1 MSDESSFLNVG
12 VIFII
17 GLLMLY
23 ILIAH
28 MIERNK
34 VDFLHE
40 SGVAI
45 LMGALAG
52 LLAFTVSINIVTISN
67 KVSIDWETDDCVF

>member
-1 MSDESSFLNVG
+1 MGEERSFLT
-12 VIFII
+12 IETLISI
-17 GLLMLY
+17 ALLMLY
-23 ILIAH
+23 VLIAH
-28 MIERNK
+28 ALENKK

-52 LLAFTVSINIVTISN
+52 LASFTVSFILIKSRMGYLGCKEHDPIQ
-67 KVSIDWETDDCVF
+67 

>member
-1 MSDESSFLNVG
+1 MSESSFLNVG
-12 VIFII
+12 VVFAI
-17 GLLMLY
+17 GLLMIY
-23 ILIAH
+23 VLIAH
-28 MIERNK
+28 LIERNK

-52 LLAFTVSINIVTISN
+52 LFAFTVSNS
-67 KVSIDWETDDCVF
+67 K

>member
-1 MSDESSFLNVG
+1 MSDESSFLSVG
-12 VIFII
+12 VVFAIV
-17 GLLMLY
+17 LLLFY

-28 MIERNK
+28 LIEEKK

-52 LLAFTVSINIVTISN
+52 LIAFTVI
-67 KVSIDWETDDCVF
+67 

>member
-1 MSDESSFLNVG
+1 MSEDVSFLNVG
-12 VIFII
+12 VLFVII
-17 GLLMLY
+17 LLLLY
-23 ILIAH
+23 VLIAH
-28 MIERNK
+28 MIEENK

-52 LLAFTVSINIVTISN
+52 LLAFTVSLHAHQQG
-67 KVSIDWETDDCVF
+67 

>member
-1 MSDESSFLNVG
+1 MGEEGSFLNVE
-12 VIFII
+12 VLISIL
-17 GLLMLY
+17 LLMMY

-28 MIERNK
+28 TLEHKK

-45 LMGALAG
+45 IMGALAG
-52 LLAFTVSINIVTISN
+52 LASFTVNVFLTIYF
-67 KVSIDWETDDCVF
+67 KLL

>member
-1 MSDESSFLNVG
+1 MSEDSTFLSIG
-12 VIFII
+12 VVVAI
-17 GLLMLY
+17 GLLLLY
-23 ILIAH
+23 VLIAH
-28 MIERNK
+28 LIEENK

-52 LLAFTVSINIVTISN
+52 LLAFTVGIY
-67 KVSIDWETDDCVF
+67 

>member
-1 MSDESSFLNVG
+1 MSEDSTFLSIG
-12 VIFII
+12 VVVAI
-17 GLLMLY
+17 GLLLLY
-23 ILIAH
+23 VLIAH
-28 MIERNK
+28 LIEENK

-52 LLAFTVSINIVTISN
+52 LLAFTVRIY
-67 KVSIDWETDDCVF
+67 

>member
-1 MSDESSFLNVG
+1 MSEDSAFLNVG
-12 VIFII
+12 VVIAIA
-17 GLLMLY
+17 LLLLY
-23 ILIAH
+23 VLIAH
-28 MIERNK
+28 MIEENK

-52 LLAFTVSINIVTISN
+52 LLAFAVSII
-67 KVSIDWETDDCVF
+67 KG